1 LFQIEGEGKLVKQR
15 VSALAACLVLGA
27 GISAFGQ
34 SSPGMAGGTVLGD
47 TVGSSDGV
55 QVSIRYYDKRVY
67 YPESDIPIKVTI
79 SNSSPETYRFK
90 LAEDRVYSLGFDVRT
105 QTNRA
110 IDVADSYRKTLAATR
125 PVYYREIAVEPGE
138 EYSFVE
144 KLNSYVSFKDPGAYT
159 VRASFYPEL
168 IPGAPTG
175 QAGGAA
181 PILSN
186 VLILSMRP
194 SPGLPPASG
203 LVKADTGETLKP
215 EPIPPDE
222 VVRRTIIARQRSRW
236 NEFFL
241 YLDLESL
248 YTEDAARKRGYD
260 RDSDEGRRQAIERY
274 RADLQENITDKDIV
288 TVPASF
294 DIIET
299 RYTAQSGVVRVL
311 EKFDYGTFKMV
322 KEYDYSLS
330 RKDDVWYIVSYV
342 VFNKG
347 TE

>member
-1 LFQIEGEGKLVKQR
+1 MNFR
-15 VSALAACLVLGA
+15 VSALAACLILGA

-34 SSPGMAGGTVLGD
+34 SSTTGAAVL
-47 TVGSSDGV
+47 TESAAVMDGV

-67 YPESDIPIKVTI
+67 YPESEIPIKVTI

-90 LAEDRVYSLGFDVRT
+90 LAEDRVYSIGFDVRT

-110 IDVADSYRKTLAATR
+110 LDVADSYRKTLAASR

-144 KLNSYVSFKDPGAYT
+144 KLNSYIAFKDPGAYT

-175 QAGGAA
+175 GAGSAA
-181 PILSN
+181 PIRSN

-194 SPGLPPASG
+194 SAGLPPASSM
-203 LVKADTGETLKP
+203 VKADTGETLKA
-215 EPIPPDE
+215 EAIPPDE
-222 VVRRTIIARQRSRW
+222 VVRRTIVARQRSRW

-260 RDSDEGRRQAIERY
+260 RDSDEGRRRAHERY
-274 RADLQENITDKDIV
+274 KADLQESITDKDIV
-288 TVPASF
+288 TVPSSF
-294 DIIET
+294 EIIET
-299 RYTAQSGVVRVL
+299 RYTAQSGVVRAI
-311 EKFDYGTFKMV
+311 EKFDYGTFKMI